1 MLYMFDMRR
10 GEGLRLL
17 MIYSSANMH
26 DKYLDLHSIVS
37 LPICIM
43 AVSLFTYVQIKIYI
57 YSFATRRAMIGS
69 GWCHVCS

>member
-43 AVSLFTYVQIKIYI
+43 AVSLFTYVQIKNIYNN
-57 YSFATRRAMIGS
+57 YTLSR
-69 GWCHVCS
+69 HVEL